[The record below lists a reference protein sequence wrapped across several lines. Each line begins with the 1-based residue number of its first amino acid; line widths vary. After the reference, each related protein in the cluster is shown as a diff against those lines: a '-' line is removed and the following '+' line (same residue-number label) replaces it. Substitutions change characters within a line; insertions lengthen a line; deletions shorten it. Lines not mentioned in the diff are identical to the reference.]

1 MKSTVSSGKVGSKSP
16 KPVAQKKTDTSNN
29 LWKYRGVEDVYFQRE
44 SMVNFWTVMGGIAAG
59 ALLTQLAPLEQEIL
73 SSRWY
78 LALFFISSF
87 LTIVNSW
94 MQSAWGSLVLRW
106 PLTVPGTL
114 IYFAGLFSLSVQSL
128 LVTRPAG
135 WMAASS
141 AVVLFAI
148 LIQVYFSRTGAWIA
162 FSPGR
167 IKIFRKNL
175 SVYYLFLLITLL
187 GAAQLFWFPSRLT
200 ELIWGLITLVS
211 SILALVIQ
219 HKGMQ
224 VEKNE
229 LGIP

>member
-1 MKSTVSSGKVGSKSP
+1 MEPNANSKKVKVTLPKS
-16 KPVAQKKTDTSNN
+16 AAHKKTGTDTN

-59 ALLTQLAPLEQEIL
+59 ALLTQLAPLEEEIL
-73 SSRWY
+73 ASRWY
-78 LALFFISSF
+78 LLFFFLSSF

-106 PLTVPGTL
+106 PMTVPGTL

-135 WMAASS
+135 WMAASGS
-141 AVVLFAI
+141 VVFFAI
-148 LIQVYFSRTGAWIA
+148 LIQYYFSKSGAWVV
-162 FSPGR
+162 FSPER
-167 IKIFRKNL
+167 IKEFRNNQKF
-175 SVYYLFLLITLL
+175 YILFLLLTLL
-187 GAAQLFWFPSRLT
+187 GAAHLAWFPSYLA
-200 ELIWGLITLVS
+200 ELIWGVIALIS
-211 SILALVIQ
+211 SILALFIQ

-224 VEKNE
+224 QQKIE